1 MDFSDIGLKMHKWA
15 EDLFPICRS
24 LTGEGVRDTLKYV
37 QEKVNEFSL
46 HSIPTG
52 TKVGDWEVPKEWNI
66 KDAYVENNSGERVI
80 DFKNHNLH
88 VVGYSTAIS
97 KLMSLSEL
105 QEHLFSLPN
114 QPEAIP
120 YVTSYYSEKWGFCLN
135 QNQRELLR
143 DEVYKVFIDSTLEP
157 GTLDYIDM
165 VLPGESSE
173 EILLSTYVCH
183 PSMANNELSGPVLM
197 MAIAMYLKSLPS
209 RKFTYRLLMAP
220 ETIGSI
226 AYLDKHLDHLKSKVK
241 AGWVLTCVGD
251 ERSFSYLPTPSGE
264 TLTDRV
270 SLKVLAEMN
279 ISFKKFSFLERGS
292 DERQWCSPNANL
304 PVASIMRTKYGE
316 YPEYHTSLDDLSVI
330 TPDGLKGAF
339 DVYVSC
345 INLLESNQIFKLK
358 TVGEPQLG
366 KRGLY
371 PETSYKGSADNVQDM
386 MNVIAYCDGTKDL
399 IALSDCTKITT
410 TGINAI
416 LQTLYSAGLL
426 MSVSHE

>member
-1 MDFSDIGLKMHKWA
+1 
-15 EDLFPICRS
+15 
-24 LTGEGVRDTLKYV
+24 
-37 QEKVNEFSL
+37 
-46 HSIPTG
+46 
-52 TKVGDWEVPKEWNI
+52 
-66 KDAYVENNSGERVI
+66 
-80 DFKNHNLH
+80 
-88 VVGYSTAIS
+88 
-97 KLMSLSEL
+97 
-105 QEHLFSLPN
+105 
-114 QPEAIP
+114 
-120 YVTSYYSEKWGFCLN
+120 
-135 QNQRELLR
+135 
-143 DEVYKVFIDSTLEP
+143 
-157 GTLDYIDM
+157 
-165 VLPGESSE
+165 
-173 EILLSTYVCH
+173 
-183 PSMANNELSGPVLM
+183 
-197 MAIAMYLKSLPS
+197 
-209 RKFTYRLLMAP
+209 
-220 ETIGSI
+220 
-226 AYLDKHLDHLKSKVK
+226 
-241 AGWVLTCVGD
+241 
-251 ERSFSYLPTPSGE
+251 
-264 TLTDRV
+264 
-270 SLKVLAEMN
+270 MN

-410 TGINAI
+410 TGINSI